1 MLPTFGGNMNF
12 EKMIDGILAEK
23 IKKAR
28 KSMKMTQEQFC
39 EKFEVTVSID
49 KFRLS
54 SLENGKRNKKKNP
67 HFLTESYIEF
77 FSNLLNLSPEE
88 FLFGKDEDRLN
99 LIKLILLNIFMNG
112 DTQGQNSND
121 IPVEQTPIFG
131 SNLNSD
137 KDFFKLAMLNLDP
150 DSYKT
155 EYKLALENYIN
166 FGSLPGIK
174 LQNDKNTITS
184 VLIGIDSFFYNGQMA
199 KFYSNLMNGDSFFSE
214 QSSIILKCLFGNFD
228 FAKNFLNRRNNS
240 ENFWEAGFE
249 PELRKPSESQFYIDN
264 YLEGKGVFSASAL
277 DWKEVSFKLFIT
289 AFNEFIEYY
298 SERFLLFFDENI
310 FCKSLKKL
318 TNTYVNTLFSS
329 KAFTDV
335 LNAIYLKDQFTTER
349 MVGHNFAR
357 AIIQK
362 FSLIRDN
369 SENLKKQGMTY
380 PSKEKPE
387 NFYDFGRAMK
397 RKKSYTLS
405 KYLYDFENMT
415 ALFANSGQEYS
426 RAGLHLPS
434 YFDIT
439 PLT

>member
-1 MLPTFGGNMNF
+1 MNF

-39 EKFEVTVSID
+39 EKFDVTVSID

-67 HFLTESYIEF
+67 HFLTEDYIKF
-77 FSNLLNLSPEE
+77 FSDLLSISPEE

-99 LIKLILLNIFMNG
+99 LVKLILLNVFMNG
-112 DTQGQNSND
+112 DTQGSNRDD
-121 IPVEQTPIFG
+121 IQVEQTPIFDT
-131 SNLNSD
+131 NLDSD
-137 KDFFKLAMLNLDP
+137 KEFFRLAMLNLDS

-155 EYKLALENYIN
+155 EYNLALKNYIN
-166 FGSLPGIK
+166 FETLSEIK
-174 LQNDKNTITS
+174 LQNDRDTITS
-184 VLIGIDSFFYNGQMA
+184 VLIGVDSFFYNEQMA
-199 KFYSNLMNGDSFFSE
+199 KFYSNLMNGDNFFSE

-228 FAKNFLNRRNNS
+228 FASDFLNRRDNS
-240 ENFWEAGFE
+240 ENFFQGGVE
-249 PELRKPSESQFYIDN
+249 PELRTPSESQFYIDN

-277 DWKEVSFKLFIT
+277 DWKEVSFKLFIA

-298 SERFLLFFDENI
+298 SDSFFLFFDENV
-310 FCKSLKKL
+310 FCKSLKNL

-329 KAFTDV
+329 KEFTDV
-335 LNAIYLKDQFTTER
+335 LNAIYLKDQFTIER

-357 AIIQK
+357 AVIQK

-369 SENLKKQGMTY
+369 SEDLKNQGMTY
-380 PSKEKPE
+380 PSEEIPQK
-387 NFYDFGRAMK
+387 FYDIGRATK
-397 RKKSYTLS
+397 RKNGYTLS

-415 ALFANSGQEYS
+415 VLFANSGQKYS
-426 RAGLHLPS
+426 GGGLHLLS

-439 PLT
+439 PLQ